1 MWLVTYRTTACSV
14 HTVQASSHARD
25 PASQRRGLLTRG
37 FFRLRKHRVAEAS
50 PVVPRRAYESW
61 PVVLTSIHSPGKGL
75 PLLATM
81 DRATLLRAATAYLHA
96 RDVRALRIT
105 APAAQSN
112 AIGVPSE

>member
-1 MWLVTYRTTACSV
+1 MNGRLLAVCARNAASRT
-14 HTVQASSHARD
+14 RD
-25 PASQRRGLLTRG
+25 PAGSQAWLRTCG
-37 FFRLRKHRVAEAS
+37 FFIFVGSAVEA
-50 PVVPRRAYESW
+50 PLAVPRRAGDSW
-61 PVVLTSIHSPGKGL
+61 LLVSARSHHLEAGKAL

-112 AIGVPSE
+112 AIGVHGGD